1 VVPAPIDS
9 SASAVAS
16 DLELLKSL
24 VAKLRDAGLGETVSR
39 LVDSTLEQPP
49 ASGFSLF
56 LAEKTKKV
64 HFIRHAEGFHNAATT
79 AAGGSHD
86 CLLRG
91 ELAAASVHPLWDAR
105 LTEKGVQQARDLRS
119 HLALSN
125 QRFDLVVVSPLT
137 RTLETAQHIFGTSS
151 PPTSGESDATSSQRL
166 DPGTRCLVV
175 ELCRERWGQVR
186 RATPQQNETPPP
198 PLAPLLPPAPF
209 PAQPS

>member
-1 VVPAPIDS
+1 MHSRASPSLAPLVHPSRELPPFSKAAVVPAPIDS

-39 LVDSTLEQPP
+39 LVDATLEQPP

-91 ELAAASVHPLWDAR
+91 ELCLDAR
-105 LTEKGVQQARDLRS
+105 SHRLLRCQLPVPDLQLVLRPLERPHTLGV
-119 HLALSN
+119 
-125 QRFDLVVVSPLT
+125 P
-137 RTLETAQHIFGTSS
+137 
-151 PPTSGESDATSSQRL
+151 RL
-166 DPGTRCLVV
+166 G
-175 ELCRERWGQVR
+175 
-186 RATPQQNETPPP
+186 
-198 PLAPLLPPAPF
+198 LPPRLLCLLADRSRLGQLPLRLTG
-209 PAQPS
+209 P